1 MNNEKV
7 GGSVPVYLN
16 KIYSDKKAIEIQDI
30 LVAIHPTHF
39 ERLYLVGFLKHV
51 GYSMGEVLDII
62 REEAHWNDYN
72 SRLTEYQVGTVFHQ
86 RPQLTQNHQTRQVRK
101 WDLTPLEVLKIKRQ
115 HSISLSKRLCEEDK
129 NRNIFPHPERLS
141 CSDFNPSAEFLTK

>member
-30 LVAIHPTHF
+30 LVAIHPTHS

-51 GYSMGEVLDII
+51 DYSMGEVLDII
-62 REEAHWNDYN
+62 REEAHWNDFN
-72 SRLTEYQVGTVFHQ
+72 EKITAYQVGTIFRQPLQ
-86 RPQLTQNHQTRQVRK
+86 RTQNHAPTRSRK
-101 WDLTPLEVLKIKRQ
+101 WDLSPVEVLRIRRQ
-115 HSISLSKRLCEEDK
+115 HSISLSRLLCEESK
-129 NRNIFPHPERLS
+129 NKNIFPHPERLGI
-141 CSDFNPSAEFLTK
+141 DAGPTATYLKK